1 MRRSIS
7 SRLITSGLMVAAL
20 IGSSVMLSGCI
31 VLPPRG
37 GCHARVWAPG
47 YEGPTHVWI
56 GGHWRYR

>member
-1 MRRSIS
+1 
-7 SRLITSGLMVAAL
+7 MVAAL